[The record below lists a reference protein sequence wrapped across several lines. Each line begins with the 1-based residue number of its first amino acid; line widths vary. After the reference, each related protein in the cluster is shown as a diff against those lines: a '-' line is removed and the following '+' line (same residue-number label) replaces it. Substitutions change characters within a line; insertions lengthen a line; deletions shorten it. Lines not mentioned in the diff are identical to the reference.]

1 MHFILHQR
9 GILYLA
15 TAVDQFGLSSIQ
27 NCNGYIELIYFHL
40 FYGNIMDVDLSN
52 IKKWV
57 IVYPIYINSK
67 KTLAEGRRINASKA
81 CENPT
86 CTEVYDCCAHLKIP
100 RVIEADNEKD
110 ARHVYRDWKQL
121 KLHVA
126 ELVRRHPGRT
136 KKQEPATSA
145 AVGSKYGKGG
155 KKKRNSL
162 FVCLCPT
169 RFDPWERRK
178 HLESLVRIIS
188 WDLDDIG
195 GAFGMGAVGGAA
207 FHFLKGTYNSPKG
220 ERLAGGSQEVRM
232 NAPRVGGSFEVWGG
246 LFSTF
251 DCTMVYMRQEEDPW
265 YSIIAGSLNKV
276 MSAPQNLPPMEEPV
290 PIVAGYPGKTP
301 GRPSVSVGGL
311 GEGSSLSSS

>member
-1 MHFILHQR
+1 MQR
-9 GILYLA
+9 GRVRVMLKKEDGSFYNPAI
-15 TAVDQFGLSSIQ
+15 SS
-27 NCNGYIELIYFHL
+27 
-40 FYGNIMDVDLSN
+40 
-52 IKKWV
+52 
-57 IVYPIYINSK
+57 
-67 KTLAEGRRINASKA
+67 R
-81 CENPT
+81 
-86 CTEVYDCCAHLKIP
+86 
-100 RVIEADNEKD
+100 
-110 ARHVYRDWKQL
+110 KQL
-121 KLHVA
+121 MLHVA
-126 ELVRRHPGRT
+126 ELVRQHPGRT

-145 AVGSKYGKGG
+145 AAGSKYGKGG
-155 KKKRNSL
+155 KKK
-162 FVCLCPT
+162 

-207 FHFLKGTYNSPKG
+207 FHFLKGAYNSPKG

-251 DCTMVYMRQEEDPW
+251 DCTVVYMRQKEDPW
-265 YSIIAGSLNKV
+265 NSIIAGAATGGFLQMRQGMGAASRSALFTCFDCGSLNKV

-290 PIVAGYPGKTP
+290 PILAGYPGKTP

-311 GEGSSLSSS
+311 GEGSSSSSS

>member
-100 RVIEADNEKD
+100 RVIEAYPRDFMQRGRVSDVEKGRRELLQSSYFFEEATKASRCRAGSPTSGSD
-110 ARHVYRDWKQL
+110 EETGARHVCC
-121 KLHVA
+121 
-126 ELVRRHPGRT
+126 RR
-136 KKQEPATSA
+136 
-145 AVGSKYGKGG
+145 
-155 KKKRNSL
+155 
-162 FVCLCPT
+162 F
-169 RFDPWERRK
+169 
-178 HLESLVRIIS
+178 
-188 WDLDDIG
+188 
-195 GAFGMGAVGGAA
+195 
-207 FHFLKGTYNSPKG
+207 
-220 ERLAGGSQEVRM
+220 
-232 NAPRVGGSFEVWGG
+232 
-246 LFSTF
+246 
-251 DCTMVYMRQEEDPW
+251 
-265 YSIIAGSLNKV
+265 
-276 MSAPQNLPPMEEPV
+276 
-290 PIVAGYPGKTP
+290 
-301 GRPSVSVGGL
+301 
-311 GEGSSLSSS
+311 

>member
-27 NCNGYIELIYFHL
+27 NCKGYIELIYFHL

-100 RVIEADNEKD
+100 RVIEA
-110 ARHVYRDWKQL
+110 YPRDFMQRGRVRVMLKKEDGSFYNPAISSRKQL
-121 KLHVA
+121 MLHVA
-126 ELVRRHPGRT
+126 ELVRQHPGRT

-145 AVGSKYGKGG
+145 AAGSKYGKGG
-155 KKKRNSL
+155 KKKR
-162 FVCLCPT
+162 
-169 RFDPWERRK
+169 
-178 HLESLVRIIS
+178 
-188 WDLDDIG
+188 
-195 GAFGMGAVGGAA
+195 
-207 FHFLKGTYNSPKG
+207 
-220 ERLAGGSQEVRM
+220 
-232 NAPRVGGSFEVWGG
+232 
-246 LFSTF
+246 
-251 DCTMVYMRQEEDPW
+251 
-265 YSIIAGSLNKV
+265 
-276 MSAPQNLPPMEEPV
+276 
-290 PIVAGYPGKTP
+290 
-301 GRPSVSVGGL
+301 
-311 GEGSSLSSS
+311 